1 MPMIGPEDGRRVMSP
16 GAGLDFRIVHRRSLC
31 ITYSIRLFLYLW
43 PEFFANRCESL
54 GVRTLLSIA
63 IFDTRRI
70 PNYTPLRVSVPI
82 Q

>member
-16 GAGLDFRIVHRRSLC
+16 GAGLDFRIAHRRSLC
-31 ITYSIRLFLYLW
+31 ITYSIRLFLLLMDGV
-43 PEFFANRCESL
+43 FRESL

>member
-16 GAGLDFRIVHRRSLC
+16 GAGLDFRIAHRRLLC

-43 PEFFANRCESL
+43 TGFFANRRESL